1 MQGIIVFFIVLF
13 ACSLG
18 SISGIGGG
26 IIIKPLMDAMGGFS
40 AASVNHMSSIT
51 ILTMTTVSIYKS
63 RQNAKVV
70 DWRIVAYFT
79 VGSMAGGVL
88 GNRMLTNFM
97 AGAENDGVI
106 TIVQSIL
113 QIVFVLIVMAN
124 EIWGHKIPHY
134 HVKNGLLM
142 MGVGVGL
149 GIIAA
154 FLSIGGGLF
163 NRPLLIIMLS
173 LASKPAVFTSLCI
186 IFCAQLSNV
195 ITMGVT
201 TQFSNVDMSVL
212 PFMMV
217 AAVLSGFIGSY
228 IASHVDDKYFDRLFF
243 FTLLIILSLNT
254 FNLLR
259 HLLFM

>member
-1 MQGIIVFFIVLF
+1 
-13 ACSLG
+13 
-18 SISGIGGG
+18 
-26 IIIKPLMDAMGGFS
+26 
-40 AASVNHMSSIT
+40 
-51 ILTMTTVSIYKS
+51 
-63 RQNAKVV
+63 
-70 DWRIVAYFT
+70 
-79 VGSMAGGVL
+79 
-88 GNRMLTNFM
+88 
-97 AGAENDGVI
+97 
-106 TIVQSIL
+106 
-113 QIVFVLIVMAN
+113 
-124 EIWGHKIPHY
+124 
-134 HVKNGLLM
+134 M